1 MNLDIL
7 LSAILLWGFVTSGL
21 LIYALIC
28 SLIYAQTRQKVF
40 LYYGIYNLLVVLFI
54 FKNSNLVSQ
63 ELVRSYIESDYYIFN
78 WLIQVIYN
86 SLLFFFYIEFLG
98 MKTHFPRFS
107 KYLSKFLR
115 VLMVAATLWGI
126 VAFLT
131 GNPRWFSM
139 FFNFGFIPLMTVMVL
154 AALWVTT
161 KVPNKLKYFIITG
174 VVIYQVLAYL
184 SLLMTY
190 KIIKGS
196 FPIFYFY
203 LGLVIESTIFMLG
216 LGYRIKQLYAE
227 KLNAQA
233 LIIEEQ
239 RNLQFLRENQQSEL
253 EKQLEQKVGQLRQ
266 AIEQNEAEKLKSLSL
281 AYDHE
286 ISQLRLDA
294 LRSQMNPHFI
304 FNALNSI
311 KAYLIDNNKEKAIY
325 YLNKFAKLIRKI
337 LEGSRTDSVALNDE
351 LETIVL
357 YMSIENI
364 RFEESVEFILTTDPA
379 IDLSSARIPS
389 LILQPF
395 IENALWHGL
404 MQKEGKRSISIDVG
418 GKPGEIRLAITDNG
432 IGRENARLQS
442 EKKTFK
448 RDSLG
453 IQFARERLDYFNKIH
468 HAAYTFTIEDMSNE
482 SGEPTGT
489 RVLFLL
495 KSAEKPA

>member
-1 MNLDIL
+1 MNLDVTLGGIM
-7 LSAILLWGFVTSGL
+7 LWGFVTSGL
-21 LIYALIC
+21 TIYSMIC
-28 SLIYAQTRQKVF
+28 SLIYTQTKQKVF
-40 LYYGIYNLLVVLFI
+40 LYYGLYNLLVVLFI
-54 FKNSNLVSQ
+54 LKNSPLISQ
-63 ELVRSYIESDYYIFN
+63 EWVRSYLESDYFIFN

-86 SLLFFFYIEFLG
+86 SLLFFFYIEFLE

-115 VLMVAATLWGI
+115 VLMVVATLWGI
-126 VAFLT
+126 VAFVT
-131 GNPRWFSM
+131 SNPRWFSM
-139 FFNFGFIPLMTVMVL
+139 FFNFGFIPLMTVMVV
-154 AALWVTT
+154 AALWITARI
-161 KVPNKLKYFIITG
+161 PNNLKYFIIAG

-184 SLLMTY
+184 SLLMSY
-190 KIIKGS
+190 KIIYSS

-203 LGLVIESTIFMLG
+203 LGVVIESTIFMLA
-216 LGYRIKQLYAE
+216 LGYKIKLLYAE
-227 KLNAQA
+227 KLRAQQ

-239 RNLQFLRENQQSEL
+239 KNLQLLRNNQQAEL
-253 EKQLEQKVGQLRQ
+253 EHQLEIKVNQLRQ

-281 AYDHE
+281 AYDNE

-364 RFEESVEFILTTDPA
+364 RFEESVEFNLTTEPS
-379 IDLSSARIPS
+379 IDLSAVRIPS

-404 MQKEGKRSISIDVG
+404 MQKEGKRCISIDVSG
-418 GKPGEIRLAITDNG
+418 NPGEIRLAIADNG
-432 IGRENARLQS
+432 IGRQNARLQS

-453 IQFARERLDYFNKIH
+453 IQFAQERLDYFNRIH
-468 HAAYTFTIEDMSNE
+468 HAAYAFTIEDISNE
-482 SGEPTGT
+482 AGEPAGT
-489 RVLFLL
+489 RVVFLL
-495 KSAEKPA
+495 KSASKNA